1 MRCKNEQSNFNGTL
15 NKRSWGEIFRRRKRT
30 GNCKIHIA
38 SFSLAVNRR
47 FTRPGEERQ
56 ADFINIVAWS
66 KLGEFCSKYFKKG
79 QQVGIIGRI
88 QTRTWDDEQGQKR
101 YVTEVIAEEA
111 YFADSKR
118 EGEGAANSF
127 DSTFGTMPSTDSSSD
142 FEISSGDDLPF

>member
-1 MRCKNEQSNFNGTL
+1 MNKVILRGRLTRDPEVRYTQTNNTL
-15 NKRSWGEIFRRRKRT
+15 V
-30 GNCKIHIA
+30 A

-47 FTRPGEERQ
+47 FTRQGEERQ

-88 QTRTWDDEQGQKR
+88 QTRTWDDDQGTKH
-101 YVTEVIAEEA
+101 YVTEVVAEEA

-118 EGEGAANSF
+118 EGDQMGGNSF
-127 DSTFGTMPSTDSSSD
+127 ESTFGNTAPGSMGDDFEVSSS
-142 FEISSGDDLPF
+142 DDLPF

>member
-1 MRCKNEQSNFNGTL
+1 MNKVILMGRLTRDPEVRYTQTNNTL
-15 NKRSWGEIFRRRKRT
+15 V
-30 GNCKIHIA
+30 A
-38 SFSLAVNRR
+38 SFSLAINRR
-47 FTRPGEERQ
+47 FARPGEERQ

-79 QQVGIIGRI
+79 QQVSVVGRL

-101 YVTEVIAEEA
+101 YITEVVAEEA

-118 EGEGAANSF
+118 EGDASNSF
-127 DSTFGTMPSTDSSSD
+127 DATFGTMPSSNAGSD